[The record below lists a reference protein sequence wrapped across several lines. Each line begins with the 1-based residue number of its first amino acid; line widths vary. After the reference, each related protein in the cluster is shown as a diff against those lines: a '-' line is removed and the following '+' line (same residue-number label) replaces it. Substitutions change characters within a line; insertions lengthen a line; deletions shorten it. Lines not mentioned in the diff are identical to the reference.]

1 MTTMAIIMHS
11 QNSSITEDKAS
22 SSKGKSSWENKPHIL
37 GKTDENV
44 VPFDENIGLLTPNEV
59 KKLEKYGKIVNVE

>member
-1 MTTMAIIMHS
+1 MQS
-11 QNSSITEDKAS
+11 FESRSSSSKAS